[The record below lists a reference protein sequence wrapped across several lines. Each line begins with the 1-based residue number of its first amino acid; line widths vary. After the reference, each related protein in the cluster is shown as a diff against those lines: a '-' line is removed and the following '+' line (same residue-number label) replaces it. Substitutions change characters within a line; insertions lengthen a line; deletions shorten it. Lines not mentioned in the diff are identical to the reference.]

1 MRPCPRVQVA
11 GVRDLDE
18 ALMLARLGV
27 DSVGLPLRLAVHAPD
42 VTEAQAARIVA
53 ALPPG
58 LLAVCITYATD
69 PVEVDALCRAV
80 GTAAVQLHAPMP
92 PAALAA
98 LRARRPDLY
107 IIKSV
112 IVPPAPEPALREAL
126 LAEARALAGHC
137 DALLT
142 DSLDPASGA
151 TGATGRVHDWGVS
164 ALLARACPL
173 PLILAGGLGP
183 DNVAAAVRAVRP
195 AGVDA
200 HTGLE
205 DALGRKDP
213 ALVAAFA
220 ARARAALDETGATA
234 AGPPPVRRPAGP

>member
-11 GVRDLDE
+11 GVHDVDE

-42 VTEAQAARIVA
+42 VTEAQAACIVA
-53 ALPPG
+53 ALPPDV
-58 LLAVCITYATD
+58 LAVCITYATD
-69 PVEVDALCRAV
+69 PAEIDTLCRAL
-80 GTAAVQLHAPMP
+80 GCGAVQLHAPMA
-92 PAALAA
+92 PATLAA
-98 LRARRPDLY
+98 LRARRPDLFV
-107 IIKSV
+107 IKSI
-112 IVPPAPEPALREAL
+112 IVPPDPAPARREAL
-126 LAEARALAGHC
+126 LSEARALATHC

-151 TGATGRVHDWGVS
+151 TGATGRTHDWSVS
-164 ALLARACPL
+164 ALLARACPR

-183 DNVAAAVRAVRP
+183 GNVAAAIRAVRP

-205 DALGRKDP
+205 DARGRKDP

-220 ARARAALDETGATA
+220 ARARAALDT
-234 AGPPPVRRPAGP
+234 AGP